1 MPPQQ
6 PDGLLDGIGCG
17 LELGAHGSTIDSM
30 LPGFSNAGGS
40 GCSDFHVLVQL
51 PNWFSTEP
59 IFNPELWRYGC
70 IPRSRAMKKI
80 EIYLAG
86 PLFTTAEREFN
97 AELARRLR
105 RDYAVVLP
113 QESQKRDTPPQQVFE
128 RDVGAIEHAD
138 VVVANMDGPDPDSG
152 TCWECGYA
160 RARNKAIVL
169 YRTDLRGIKEPNQSP
184 FNLMLVQSATKL
196 VEFTERE
203 TRNGCPSMETIVLRI
218 RAALNSNEVRALAGA
233 ERGRRR
239 QRDRSA

>member
-1 MPPQQ
+1 
-6 PDGLLDGIGCG
+6 
-17 LELGAHGSTIDSM
+17 
-30 LPGFSNAGGS
+30 
-40 GCSDFHVLVQL
+40 
-51 PNWFSTEP
+51 
-59 IFNPELWRYGC
+59 
-70 IPRSRAMKKI
+70 MKTI

-105 RDYAVVLP
+105 PDYTVVLP
-113 QESQKRDTPPQQVFE
+113 QESQKRNTPPQLVFE

-203 TRNGCPSMETIVLRI
+203 TEDGCPSVETIVLRI
-218 RAALNSNEVRALAGA
+218 REALNSREVRALAEADHGPR
-233 ERGRRR
+233 EQQTVHRG
-239 QRDRSA
+239 Q